1 MEFMQTLIRA
11 FHPSEPGFMFMWG
24 LLALLVLALVLMIER
39 AIYLLRKSSFKP
51 DKFMNEIFRLIN
63 AGEMEKA
70 FEFCKRS
77 SNMALPRIIYAGL
90 KEADQGMEKI
100 QNALDEET
108 LTQMPKIE
116 ANVGY
121 LATVGN
127 ISTLLGLMGTIY
139 GLIVSF
145 AAVGK
150 PGIEASEKSEL
161 LAQGIS
167 AAMNT
172 TLTGLAIAIPCLL
185 IYALYSNKIQKISD
199 EVEEFS
205 IKLLNLL
212 TQRSYKTHKFHIKAD
227 YIQEGVGLHITN
239 KNVKI
244 YTDNKLIKEI
254 NL

>member
-1 MEFMQTLIRA
+1 
-11 FHPSEPGFMFMWG
+11 MWA
-24 LLALLVLALVLMIER
+24 LLAMALVAVLLMIER
-39 AIYLLRKSSFKP
+39 GIYLMRKSNFRP
-51 DKFMNEIFRLIN
+51 ETFMNEIIN
-63 AGEMEKA
+63 CINGGNIEAALETCEA
-70 FEFCKRS
+70 S
-77 SNMALPRIIYAGL
+77 SHMAMPKIINSGL
-90 KEADQGMEKI
+90 KEADHGMERI

-108 LTQMPKIE
+108 LTQLPKLE

-121 LATVGN
+121 LGTIGN
-127 ISTLLGLMGTIY
+127 VATLLGLMGTIY

-150 PGIEASEKSEL
+150 PGIEAAKKSEL

-172 TLTGLAIAIPCLL
+172 TLTGLAIAIPCML
-185 IYALYSNKIQKISD
+185 IYSIYSNKTQKIAD

-205 IKLLNLL
+205 IRLTNLL
-212 TQRSYKTHKFHIKAD
+212 TERSYKTHKYHIKASH
-227 YIQEGVGLHITN
+227 INEGVGLHITH

-244 YTDNKLIKEI
+244 FTDNKLIKEI